1 MNRKTARENAFILLF
16 EKHFNKELSIDE
28 ILNTALTVR
37 DFETDE
43 FCELIANGVTD
54 KIEAVDNAFVKFL
67 NGWSVDR
74 ISKVSLTVLRI
85 AVYEM
90 LFLDQIPVAVSAN
103 EAVEICKK
111 YATEDDSAFVNGVLS
126 SVIKELKSNE

>member
-16 EKHFNKELSIDE
+16 EKCFNKELSIEE
-28 ILNTALTVR
+28 ILNTALSVR
-37 DFETDE
+37 DFQTDE
-43 FCELIANGVTD
+43 FCELVANGVTNFLE
-54 KIEAVDNAFVKFL
+54 IIDNTFVKFL

-85 AVYEM
+85 AVFEM
-90 LFLDQIPVAVSAN
+90 LYIEQIPFAVSVN

-111 YATEDDSAFVNGVLS
+111 YATEDDSSFVNGVLS
-126 SVIKELKSNE
+126 SVIKELNANG